1 MMKLQHKSNL
11 LILALAI
18 GLSACQR
25 PSKQE
30 SVKSNNDAAGIS
42 TPPVTE
48 SGNLAKWAMPE
59 PMMQHMRNLE
69 QDVRAL
75 ESSAEK
81 DHAALAAKIDGHTTQ
96 LISSC
101 TMDGKAHDTLH
112 DWLMPFLQLNK
123 DYTAAPDAA
132 TKSAKFKEI
141 QDSLA
146 TFHKRFE

>member
-1 MMKLQHKSNL
+1 MMKLQHKPNL

-30 SVKSNNDAAGIS
+30 SVKSENDAAGIP
-42 TPPVTE
+42 TTTATE
-48 SGNLAKWAMPE
+48 PGKPAKWAMPE

-75 ESSAEK
+75 ESSAEQ

-146 TFHKRFE
+146 SFHERFE

>member
-30 SVKSNNDAAGIS
+30 SVKSNNDAVGIS
-42 TPPVTE
+42 TPPVSE
-48 SGNLAKWAMPE
+48 SGKPAKWAMPE
-59 PMMQHMRNLE
+59 SMMQHMRNLE

-81 DHAALAAKIDGHTTQ
+81 DHAALAAKIDEHTTH

-101 TMDGKAHDTLH
+101 TMDGKAHDALH
-112 DWLMPFLQLNK
+112 NWLMPFLQLNK
-123 DYTAAPDAA
+123 GYAAAPDAE
-132 TKSAKFKEI
+132 TKSGKFKEI
-141 QDSLA
+141 QDSLNV
-146 TFHKRFE
+146 FHDRFE

>member
-1 MMKLQHKSNL
+1 MKIPYKFTM
-11 LILALAI
+11 LIVALAV

-25 PSKQE
+25 SSKQE
-30 SVKSNNDAAGIS
+30 DVKSDSNASGVYT
-42 TPPVTE
+42 TPATE
-48 SGNLAKWAMPE
+48 SGKPAKWAMPK

-81 DHAALAAKIDGHTTQ
+81 DHAALAAKIEGHTSQ

-101 TMDGKAHDTLH
+101 TMDGKAHDALH
-112 DWLMPFLQLNK
+112 DWLMPFLKLNK
-123 DYTAAPDAA
+123 DYAAAPDAA
-132 TKSAKFKEI
+132 TKTAKFKEI

-146 TFHKRFE
+146 VFLDRFE